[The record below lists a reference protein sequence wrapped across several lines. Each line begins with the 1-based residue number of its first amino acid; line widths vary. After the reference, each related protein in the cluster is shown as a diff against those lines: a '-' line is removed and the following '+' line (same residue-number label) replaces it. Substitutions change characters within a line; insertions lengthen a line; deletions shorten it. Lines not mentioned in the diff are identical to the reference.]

1 MYNLPEKAVMKKQL
15 SKAAIYKKF
24 NLNSS
29 AKARFDSDI
38 SRIDIVGEISQAT
51 VSLPAGDNISSIFVL
66 QVSLKK
72 KDFDEKS
79 IILISKLIDQKM
91 IFVLEF
97 ENKAKLAVYY
107 GKLFQTDW
115 QDINEITLNIQGLN
129 LDSVYQ
135 NMIMQI
141 GDIHI
146 ENDNSLD
153 EQITCD
159 EKRAKL
165 EKEIARLEK
174 LARAEKQPKRA
185 FELHQEIIDLKLKLE
200 NDNGMDN

>member
-15 SKAAIYKKF
+15 PKAAIYKKF

-38 SRIDIVGEISQAT
+38 SRIDIVGEISPAT
-51 VSLPAGDNISSIFVL
+51 VSLPVGDNVSSIFVL
-66 QVSLKK
+66 RVSLKK

-79 IILISKLIDQKM
+79 ISLVSKLIEQKM

-97 ENKAKLAVYY
+97 ESKAKLAVYY

-165 EKEIARLEK
+165 EKEIVRLEK
-174 LARAEKQPKRA
+174 IARAEKQPKRA
-185 FELHQEIIDLKLKLE
+185 FELHQEIINLKKELSKQ
-200 NDNGMDN
+200 

>member
-38 SRIDIVGEISQAT
+38 SRMDIVGEISQST
-51 VSLPAGDNISSIFVL
+51 VSLPAGDSVSSIFVL
-66 QVSLKK
+66 QISLKK

-79 IILISKLIDQKM
+79 ITLISKLIEQKM

-115 QDINEITLNIQGLN
+115 QDVNDISIDIQGLN
-129 LDSVYQ
+129 LDSAYQ
-135 NMIMQI
+135 NIIIQI

-153 EQITCD
+153 EQIVCD

-185 FELHQEIIDLKLKLE
+185 FELHQNITKLKRGLGE
-200 NDNGMDN
+200 

>member
-1 MYNLPEKAVMKKQL
+1 MYNLPEKTIMKKQL

-24 NLNSS
+24 NINSS

-38 SRIDIVGEISQAT
+38 SRMDIIGEISQST
-51 VSLPAGDNISSIFVL
+51 VSLPGGDTVSSIFVL
-66 QVSLKK
+66 QISLKK
-72 KDFDEKS
+72 NDFDEKS
-79 IILISKLIDQKM
+79 ITLISKLIEQKM

-97 ENKAKLAVYY
+97 ESKAKLAVYY

-115 QDINEITLNIQGLN
+115 QDINDISINIQGLN
-129 LDSVYQ
+129 LDSAYQ
-135 NMIMQI
+135 NMIIQI

-153 EQITCD
+153 EQIICD

-185 FELHQEIIDLKLKLE
+185 FELHQKITKLKRGL
-200 NDNGMDN
+200 GV

>member
-1 MYNLPEKAVMKKQL
+1 MYNLPEKSVMKKQL

-66 QVSLKK
+66 QISLKK

-97 ENKAKLAVYY
+97 ENKAMLAVYY

-174 LARAEKQPKRA
+174 LARTEKQPKKK
-185 FELHQEIIDLKLKLE
+185 FELASQSKALKKQLTGLK
-200 NDNGMDN
+200 

>member
-51 VSLPAGDNISSIFVL
+51 VSLPAGDNVSSIFVL

-72 KDFDEKS
+72 KSIDEKS
-79 IILISKLIDQKM
+79 IILISKLIEQKM
-91 IFVLEF
+91 VFVLEF

-129 LDSVYQ
+129 LDSAYQ

-174 LARAEKQPKRA
+174 LARTEKQPKKK
-185 FELHQEIIDLKLKLE
+185 FELASQSKALKKQLTGLK
-200 NDNGMDN
+200 

>member
-15 SKAAIYKKF
+15 PKAAIYKKF

-51 VSLPAGDNISSIFVL
+51 VSLPAGDNVSSIFVL
-66 QVSLKK
+66 RVSLKK

-79 IILISKLIDQKM
+79 IILISKLIEQKM

-97 ENKAKLAVYY
+97 ESKAKLAVYY

-115 QDINEITLNIQGLN
+115 QNINKISLNIQGLN

-141 GDIHI
+141 GEIHI

-153 EQITCD
+153 EQIICD

-174 LARAEKQPKRA
+174 LARAEKQPKKK
-185 FELHQEIIDLKLKLE
+185 FELFQRILKLKDCE
-200 NDNGMDN
+200 MN

>member
-1 MYNLPEKAVMKKQL
+1 MYNLPEKTIMKKQL

-29 AKARFDSDI
+29 AKARFDNDI
-38 SRIDIVGEISQAT
+38 SRMDIVGEISQST
-51 VSLPAGDNISSIFVL
+51 VSLPAGDTVSSIFVL
-66 QVSLKK
+66 QISLKK

-79 IILISKLIDQKM
+79 ITLISKLIEQKM

-115 QDINEITLNIQGLN
+115 QNTNEISLDIQGLN
-129 LDSVYQ
+129 LDSAYQ
-135 NMIMQI
+135 NMIIQI

-153 EQITCD
+153 EQIICD

-174 LARAEKQPKRA
+174 LARTEKQPKKK
-185 FELHQEIIDLKLKLE
+185 FEIVQQIKKLKVE
-200 NDNGMDN
+200 MEE

>member
-51 VSLPAGDNISSIFVL
+51 VSLPAGDNVSSIFVL

-79 IILISKLIDQKM
+79 INLISKLIEQKM

-97 ENKAKLAVYY
+97 ESKAKLAVYY

-115 QDINEITLNIQGLN
+115 QGINEISLSIQGLT

-165 EKEIARLEK
+165 KKEIARLEK
-174 LARAEKQPKRA
+174 LARAEKQPKKK
-185 FELHQEIIDLKLKLE
+185 FELVQKKKVLE
-200 NDNGMDN
+200 LQLTYKKDGG

>member
-1 MYNLPEKAVMKKQL
+1 MYNLPEKTIMKKQL

-29 AKARFDSDI
+29 AKARFDNDI
-38 SRIDIVGEISQAT
+38 SRMDIVGEISQST
-51 VSLPAGDNISSIFVL
+51 VSLPAGDSVSSIFVL
-66 QVSLKK
+66 QISLKK

-79 IILISKLIDQKM
+79 ITLISKLIEQKM

-115 QDINEITLNIQGLN
+115 QDINDISIDIQGLN
-129 LDSVYQ
+129 LDSAYQ
-135 NMIMQI
+135 NMIIQI
-141 GDIHI
+141 GDINI

-153 EQITCD
+153 EQIICD

-165 EKEIARLEK
+165 EKEISKLEK
-174 LARAEKQPKRA
+174 QARAEKQPKKK
-185 FELHQEIIDLKLKLE
+185 FELVQQIRELQRKMVKKK
-200 NDNGMDN
+200 

>member
-15 SKAAIYKKF
+15 PKSAIYRKF

-29 AKARFDSDI
+29 AKATFDSNI

-51 VSLPAGDNISSIFVL
+51 VFLPAGDTVSSIFVL
-66 QVSLKK
+66 QVRLKK
-72 KDFDEKS
+72 EDFDEKS
-79 IILISKLIDQKM
+79 ISLISKLIEQKM
-91 IFVLEF
+91 ILVLEF
-97 ENKAKLAVYY
+97 ESKAKLAVYY
-107 GKLFQTDW
+107 GKFIQTDW
-115 QDINEITLNIQGLN
+115 QNINKITLNVQGLT

-153 EQITCD
+153 EQISCD
-159 EKRAKL
+159 EKRAKFK
-165 EKEIARLEK
+165 KEIARLEK
-174 LARAEKQPKRA
+174 LARAEKQPKHA
-185 FELHQEIIDLKLKLE
+185 FELHQKIMDLKLKLE
-200 NDNGMDN
+200 NV

>member
-1 MYNLPEKAVMKKQL
+1 MYNLPEKTIMKKQL

-38 SRIDIVGEISQAT
+38 SRMDIVGEISQST
-51 VSLPAGDNISSIFVL
+51 VSLPAGDSVSSIFVL
-66 QVSLKK
+66 QISLKK

-79 IILISKLIDQKM
+79 ITLISKLIEQKM

-115 QDINEITLNIQGLN
+115 QDINDISINIQGLN
-129 LDSVYQ
+129 LDSAYQ
-135 NMIMQI
+135 NMIIQI

-153 EQITCD
+153 EQIICD

-185 FELHQEIIDLKLKLE
+185 FELHQKITKLKREL
-200 NDNGMDN
+200 GV

>member
-1 MYNLPEKAVMKKQL
+1 MYNLPEKTIMKKQL
-15 SKAAIYKKF
+15 PKAAIYKKF

-38 SRIDIVGEISQAT
+38 SRMDIVGEISQAT
-51 VSLPAGDNISSIFVL
+51 VSLPAGDSVSSIFVL
-66 QVSLKK
+66 QISLKK

-79 IILISKLIDQKM
+79 ITLISKLIKQKM

-115 QDINEITLNIQGLN
+115 QDINDISIDIQGLN
-129 LDSVYQ
+129 LDSAYQ
-135 NMIMQI
+135 NMIIQI

-153 EQITCD
+153 EQIIWD
-159 EKRAKL
+159 DKRAKL
-165 EKEIARLEK
+165 EKEISKLEK
-174 LARAEKQPKRA
+174 QARAEKQPKKK
-185 FELHQEIIDLKLKLE
+185 FEIVHKINKMKEGL
-200 NDNGMDN
+200 

>member
-1 MYNLPEKAVMKKQL
+1 MYNLPEKTIMKKQL

-38 SRIDIVGEISQAT
+38 SRMDIVGEISQST
-51 VSLPAGDNISSIFVL
+51 VSLPAGDSVSSIFVL
-66 QVSLKK
+66 QISLKK

-79 IILISKLIDQKM
+79 ITLISKLIEQKM

-97 ENKAKLAVYY
+97 ESKAKLAVYY

-115 QDINEITLNIQGLN
+115 QDINDISIDIQGLN
-129 LDSVYQ
+129 LDSAYQ
-135 NMIMQI
+135 NMIIQI

-153 EQITCD
+153 EQIICD

-185 FELHQEIIDLKLKLE
+185 FELHQKIIKLKNEIGEYYE
-200 NDNGMDN
+200 NI

>member
-1 MYNLPEKAVMKKQL
+1 MYNLPEKTIMKKQL

-24 NLNSS
+24 NLNPS

-51 VSLPAGDNISSIFVL
+51 VSLPAGDNNSSIFVL

-72 KDFDEKS
+72 KDFDKKS

-115 QDINEITLNIQGLN
+115 QDINEISLDIQGLN

-141 GDIHI
+141 GNIHI

-174 LARAEKQPKRA
+174 LARAEKQPKKK
-185 FELHQEIIDLKLKLE
+185 FEIVQEISVLKRSGFCEKT
-200 NDNGMDN
+200 

>member
-1 MYNLPEKAVMKKQL
+1 MYNLPEKTIMKKQL

-24 NLNSS
+24 NLNSP

-38 SRIDIVGEISQAT
+38 SRMDIVGEISQST
-51 VSLPAGDNISSIFVL
+51 VSLPAGDTVSSIFVL
-66 QVSLKK
+66 HISLKK

-79 IILISKLIDQKM
+79 ITLISKLIEQKM

-97 ENKAKLAVYY
+97 ESKAKLAVYY

-115 QDINEITLNIQGLN
+115 QNINEISLDIQGLN
-129 LDSVYQ
+129 LDSAYQ
-135 NMIMQI
+135 NMIIRI
-141 GDIHI
+141 GNIHI

-153 EQITCD
+153 EQIICD

-174 LARAEKQPKRA
+174 LARAEKQPKKK
-185 FELHQEIIDLKLKLE
+185 FELVQQIKKLKVE
-200 NDNGMDN
+200 MEE

>member
-1 MYNLPEKAVMKKQL
+1 MYNLPEKTIMKKQL

-38 SRIDIVGEISQAT
+38 SRMDIVGEISQST
-51 VSLPAGDNISSIFVL
+51 VSLPAGDSVSSIFVL
-66 QVSLKK
+66 QISLKK

-79 IILISKLIDQKM
+79 ITLISKLIEQKM

-115 QDINEITLNIQGLN
+115 QDINNISIDIQGLN
-129 LDSVYQ
+129 LDSAYQ
-135 NMIMQI
+135 NMIIQI

-153 EQITCD
+153 EQIICD

-185 FELHQEIIDLKLKLE
+185 FELHQEIIDKKLKLE
-200 NDNGMDN
+200 NV

>member
-1 MYNLPEKAVMKKQL
+1 MYNLPEKTIMKKQL
-15 SKAAIYKKF
+15 PKAAIYKKF

-38 SRIDIVGEISQAT
+38 SRMDIVGEISQST
-51 VSLPAGDNISSIFVL
+51 VSLPAGDSVSLIFVL
-66 QVSLKK
+66 QISLKK

-79 IILISKLIDQKM
+79 ITLISKLIEQKM

-97 ENKAKLAVYY
+97 ESKAKLAVYY

-115 QDINEITLNIQGLN
+115 QDINDISIDIQGLN
-129 LDSVYQ
+129 LDSAYQ
-135 NMIMQI
+135 NMIIQI

-153 EQITCD
+153 EQIICD

-185 FELHQEIIDLKLKLE
+185 FELHQKIIKLKNEIGEYYE
-200 NDNGMDN
+200 NI

>member
-38 SRIDIVGEISQAT
+38 SRMDIVGEISQST
-51 VSLPAGDNISSIFVL
+51 VSLPAGDSVSSIFIL
-66 QVSLKK
+66 QISLKK

-79 IILISKLIDQKM
+79 ITLISKLIEQKM

-97 ENKAKLAVYY
+97 ESKAKLAVYY

-115 QDINEITLNIQGLN
+115 QDVNDISIDIQGLN
-129 LDSVYQ
+129 LDSAYQ
-135 NMIMQI
+135 NIIIQI

-153 EQITCD
+153 EQIVCD

-185 FELHQEIIDLKLKLE
+185 FELHQNITKLKRGLGE
-200 NDNGMDN
+200 

>member
-1 MYNLPEKAVMKKQL
+1 MYNLPEKTIMKKQL

-38 SRIDIVGEISQAT
+38 SRMDIVGEISQST
-51 VSLPAGDNISSIFVL
+51 VSLPAGDTVSSIFVL
-66 QVSLKK
+66 QISLKK

-79 IILISKLIDQKM
+79 ITLISKLIEQKM

-97 ENKAKLAVYY
+97 ESKAKLAVYY

-115 QDINEITLNIQGLN
+115 QDINEISIDIQGLN
-129 LDSVYQ
+129 LDSAYQ
-135 NMIMQI
+135 NMIIQI

-153 EQITCD
+153 EQIICD

-185 FELHQEIIDLKLKLE
+185 FELHQEIIDKKLKLE
-200 NDNGMDN
+200 NV

>member
-1 MYNLPEKAVMKKQL
+1 MYNLPEKTIMKKQL

-38 SRIDIVGEISQAT
+38 SRMDIVGEISQST
-51 VSLPAGDNISSIFVL
+51 VSLPAGDTVSSIFVL
-66 QVSLKK
+66 QISLKK
-72 KDFDEKS
+72 KNFDEKS
-79 IILISKLIDQKM
+79 ITLISKLIEQKM

-115 QDINEITLNIQGLN
+115 QDINDISIDIQGLT
-129 LDSVYQ
+129 LDSAYQ
-135 NMIMQI
+135 NMIIQI

-153 EQITCD
+153 EQIICD

-165 EKEIARLEK
+165 KKEIVRLEK
-174 LARAEKQPKRA
+174 LARAEKQPKKK
-185 FELHQEIIDLKLKLE
+185 FEIVQEISVLKRSGFCEKT
-200 NDNGMDN
+200 